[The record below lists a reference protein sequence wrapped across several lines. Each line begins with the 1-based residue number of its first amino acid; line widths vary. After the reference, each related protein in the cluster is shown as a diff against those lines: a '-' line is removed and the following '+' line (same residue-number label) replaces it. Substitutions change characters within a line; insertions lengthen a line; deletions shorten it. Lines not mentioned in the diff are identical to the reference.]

1 MLTKDY
7 IRNRRKTL
15 NMTMKELAKKVGV
28 SEGTI
33 SRWESGDI
41 SNMKRDKIKALA
53 DALEVSPS
61 EMMGWQE
68 VDLEILSD
76 YMRKAANDT
85 KNRLLDGE
93 LIDDSIGARV
103 RRAYED
109 ADPITQKHVRLLLG
123 INEEV

>member
-1 MLTKDY
+1 MTIGNR
-7 IRNRRKTL
+7 IRSRRIELGITQD
-15 NMTMKELAKKVGV
+15 ELASKLGYRSKSSINKIELGVQDLPQKKIV
-28 SEGTI
+28 
-33 SRWESGDI
+33 DFA
-41 SNMKRDKIKALA
+41 KALDTTPA
-53 DALEVSPS
+53 YL
-61 EMMGWQE
+61 MGWEQ
-68 VDLEILSD
+68 VDLEVMSD

-109 ADPITQKHVRLLLG
+109 ADPVTQKHVRLLLG

>member
-7 IRNRRKTL
+7 IRNRRKSL

-109 ADPITQKHVRLLLG
+109 ADPVTQKHVRLLLG
-123 INEEV
+123 INEEA

>member
-7 IRNRRKTL
+7 IRNRRKRL

-103 RRAYED
+103 RRAYEN
-109 ADPITQKHVRLLLG
+109 ADPVTQKHVRLLLG

>member
-7 IRNRRKTL
+7 IRNRRKNL

-61 EMMGWQE
+61 EMMGWQK
-68 VDLEILSD
+68 VDLEVMSD
-76 YMRKAANDT
+76 YITKLANEAKDM
-85 KNRLLDGE
+85 LLDGE

-109 ADPITQKHVRLLLG
+109 ADPVTQKHVRLLLG